1 MVFLA
6 GVLVLLDNL
15 QIQGSLVNCREGRI
29 LILRELLADGV
40 MKSDNEKLYLEVLH
54 ECLFH
59 VSPIPFAEIISP
71 DCLWQNVQLAGYE
84 PLEGFHIG
92 HEENVNAFSRSLH

>member
-1 MVFLA
+1 
-6 GVLVLLDNL
+6 
-15 QIQGSLVNCREGRI
+15 
-29 LILRELLADGV
+29 

-84 PLEGFHIG
+84 PLEGFHVV
-92 HEENVNAFSRSLH
+92 HEENVNAFSRVSALDPGSWSIMSWQNALGQRI